1 MSLDLLRSTI
11 EGVIRQPS
19 ANPQLTM
26 VVLAIA
32 VIALAIVVV
41 LGLMLMPRRKRRV
54 RKIVRRWVPDVVE
67 TGADSSGPL
76 VEAAA
81 PAEEAAHA
89 SAASGVTAPAPSA
102 PDSAPSA
109 PTSVPSARRGRARRV
124 AAGASSIAIPVLI
137 GAALV
142 SGYAITGTDEA
153 CLTCHDGSPAVL
165 AVHEND
171 HAGRATCAECHE
183 QGTGADVV
191 TAVVARGEMAL
202 ARSGL
207 PTSTVE
213 PRPVSSA
220 ACARCHDVGKGTI
233 ESARVNIRVSHAE
246 PLAAGMN
253 CVDCHGPVGHLGEA
267 GRVPVSMDRCLG
279 CHDGETASAVCAEC
293 HTTDIATV
301 GRDALVRDDGRVT
314 GSGRYQYPTVV
325 ASDADCSGC
334 HDVAT
339 QCDPCHGLRLPH
351 PESFVQGYH
360 ARDAAFEKKETCYR
374 CHDTRDCQ
382 ACHRPFSVG
391 HAPNWK
397 SDHTRSAW
405 DAGCGCHGRGV
416 NEDVPMC
423 VFCHD
428 NAPTQTVGSLSP

>member
-11 EGVIRQPS
+11 ESVIRQPS
-19 ANPQLTM
+19 ADPQLTM

-32 VIALAIVVV
+32 VIALAILVV

-54 RKIVRRWVPDVVE
+54 RKIVRRWVPDATE
-67 TGADSSGPL
+67 PGAHGNAAPS
-76 VEAAA
+76 EAAA
-81 PAEEAAHA
+81 PAGGALELVPAVIARPVPPVSKPA
-89 SAASGVTAPAPSA
+89 S
-102 PDSAPSA
+102 
-109 PTSVPSARRGRARRV
+109 SARRRRMRRV
-124 AAGASSIAIPVLI
+124 TSAVSAVAIPVLI
-137 GAALV
+137 VAALV
-142 SGYAITGTDEA
+142 SGYVMTGTDEA
-153 CLTCHDGSPAVL
+153 CVTCHDGSPAVL
-165 AVHEND
+165 AVHERD
-171 HAGRATCAECHE
+171 HAGRASCADCHE

-191 TAVVARGEMAL
+191 TAVVARTEMAL
-202 ARSGL
+202 VQSGL
-207 PTSTVE
+207 PTSTIE
-213 PRPVSSA
+213 PRPVASA
-220 ACARCHDVGKGTI
+220 ACVRCHEVADATI
-233 ESARVNIRVSHAE
+233 ESTRVNIRMSHAE
-246 PLAAGMN
+246 PLEAGMN

-267 GRVPVSMDRCLG
+267 GRAPVSMDRCLG

-301 GRDALVRDDGRVT
+301 GRDALVRDDGRIT
-314 GSGRYQYPTVV
+314 GSGKYQYPTVV
-325 ASDADCSGC
+325 ASDTDCSGC

-351 PESFVQGYH
+351 PEPFVQGYH
-360 ARDAAFEKKETCYR
+360 AQDAAFEKKETCYR

-382 ACHRPFSVG
+382 SCHRPFSVG

-416 NEDVPMC
+416 NEDVPIC

-428 NAPTQTVGSLSP
+428 NAPTQTVGGLSP